1 MTSNLRLM
9 KIMGA
14 IVVSLFLVAQAFG
27 GSAKQYSYDKVPA
40 DIPDEG
46 QLVVE
51 IEVGPQIVSDINVEL
66 QILHPYV
73 SDLSAVVVSPSGTE
87 VALFTNIGD
96 GGDNF
101 KNTIF
106 DDQAETPLPAF
117 APFEGTFQPEG
128 SLADFNG
135 EEALGVWQVIIT
147 DNSKLDAG
155 TLECCSLYITGNNAP
170 VAKCQD
176 VIVPA
181 EKGMVANVLPLEV
194 GCGSTDIDEGDEL
207 TLTLDPEGPYPIGD
221 TEVTLTVT
229 DTSGVSADC
238 NAVITVLPTAY
249 SRLEEASLLLAS
261 LVVEPEPK
269 DPNAIDPNDPNAPKP
284 EPDPVAEAVAS
295 LDTAL
300 SAFWPSSDRI
310 ADGQGGTDGAMIMES
325 IQAALDLLDA
335 ADPNQ
340 AVAIDLITVANGILV
355 DNAINDAAFQ
365 GADVD
370 KAKEMRCAGDAL
382 GAWQAAAD
390 ALFVPEPEV
399 IVEEV
404 PTLDYNQD
412 GVIDIDDLLTFADD
426 ILAQL
431 IPAPEPEP
439 EPKPEPEPEPEV

>member
-1 MTSNLRLM
+1 MTSNSRLT

-14 IVVSLFLVAQAFG
+14 ILLSLFLVVQ

-51 IEVGPQIVSDINVEL
+51 IEVGAQIISDVDVEL

-73 SDLSAVVVSPSGTE
+73 GDLSAVVVSPSGTE

-106 DDQAETPLPAF
+106 DDEAETPLPAF

-128 SLADFNG
+128 TLADFDG
-135 EEALGVWQVIIT
+135 EEAKGVWQIIIT

-170 VAKCQD
+170 VAVCQD
-176 VIVPA
+176 VVVPA
-181 EKGMVANVLPLEV
+181 EKGLAANVLPIEV
-194 GCGSTDIDEGDEL
+194 GCGSTDIDIPDGDEIKMS
-207 TLTLDPEGPYPIGD
+207 LDPEGPYPIGE

-229 DTSGVSADC
+229 DASGVSADC

-249 SRLEEASLLLAS
+249 SRVEEAALLLAD
-261 LVVEPEPK
+261 LVVEPEPV
-269 DPNAIDPNDPNAPKP
+269 DPNDPNAPEP
-284 EPDPVAEAVAS
+284 EPDPVADAVAS
-295 LDTAL
+295 LDVAL
-300 SAFWPSSDRI
+300 GAFWASSDRI
-310 ADGQGGTDGAMIMES
+310 ADGQGGQDGAAIMAS
-325 IQAALDLLDA
+325 IQAAVALLDA

-340 AVAIDLITVANGILV
+340 AVAIGLIAEATQILM

-365 GADVD
+365 GADVTE
-370 KAKEMRCAGDAL
+370 AKELRCAGDML

-390 ALFVPEPEV
+390 ALYVPEVEV

-412 GVIDIDDLLTFADD
+412 GVVDCDDLLDFADD
-426 ILAQL
+426 VLAEL
-431 IPAPEPEP
+431 MPEPEPEPEP
-439 EPKPEPEPEPEV
+439 EPKPEE